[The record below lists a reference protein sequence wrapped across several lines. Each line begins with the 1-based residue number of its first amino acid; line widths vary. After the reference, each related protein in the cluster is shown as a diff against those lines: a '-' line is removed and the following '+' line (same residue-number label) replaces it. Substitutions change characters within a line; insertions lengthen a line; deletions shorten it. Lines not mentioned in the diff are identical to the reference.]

1 MAEFTRH
8 TLETAPEASKPLVE
22 NAIAMFGMLPNLTA
36 TMAESPQL
44 LEVYQLAHI
53 RFQETSF
60 TPAELN
66 TVWLAI
72 NVEHACHYCV
82 PAHTGIAHRM
92 GVDPEVIEALR
103 TEAPLPDAKLEALRG
118 FTLAMVRGRGVVS
131 DDEMQAFFAAGYTRK
146 HVLEVILGIAQKV
159 MSNYVNHVAQT
170 PVDAPFAKFAWDRRA
185 PEPA

>member
-8 TLETAPEASKPLVE
+8 TLDTAPEASKPLVE

-60 TPAELN
+60 TPDELN

-92 GVDPEVIEALR
+92 GVAPEVIEALR
-103 TEAPLPDAKLEALRG
+103 CATPLPDAKLETLRS

-131 DDEMQAFFAAGYTRK
+131 AAEMQAFLDAGYTQK

-170 PVDAPFAKFAWDRRA
+170 PVDAAFAKFAWA
-185 PEPA
+185 PAEAAA